1 MRLASILIFVGA
13 TVLMGAEQSALPN
26 FVSASELSA
35 LIAKAKAERKPDQI
49 NFIQPLARYGS
60 YRANFESRIQGKA
73 TNPNIHETDAE
84 IVYVV
89 DGAGMFTLG
98 GTLKDERRVNAAN
111 RTGSGIEGG
120 TRRHIAKGDFF
131 IIPEGVAHA
140 FTDVEG
146 TLVIVSLHGPKGT
159 GTDSK

>member
-1 MRLASILIFVGA
+1 MRLASILILLGA
-13 TVLMGAEQSALPN
+13 AVLMAAEQPSAPN
-26 FVSASELSA
+26 FVSAGDLAA

-49 NFIQPLARYGS
+49 NFVQSLTRYGA
-60 YRANFESRIQGKA
+60 YRASFESRIQGKP
-73 TNPNIHETDAE
+73 TNPNIHETETE

-98 GTLKDERRVNAAN
+98 GTLKDERRVNATN

-120 TRRHIAKGDFF
+120 ARRHIAKGDFF
-131 IIPEGVAHA
+131 IIPEGTAHA

-146 TLVIVSLHGPKGT
+146 TLVIISLHAPKGA
-159 GTDSK
+159 GADSK

>member
-1 MRLASILIFVGA
+1 MRIASILVFFAGA
-13 TVLMGAEQSALPN
+13 AVLMGAEQPAIPN
-26 FVSASELSA
+26 FVAGSDIAA

-49 NFIQPLARYGS
+49 NFVQPLVRYAP
-60 YRANFESRIQGKA
+60 YRASFESRIQGKA
-73 TNPNIHETDAE
+73 TNPNIHETDTE

-89 DGAGMFTLG
+89 DGAGMFTMG
-98 GTLKDERRVNAAN
+98 GRLKDERRVNDAN

-131 IIPEGVAHA
+131 IIPEGTAHA

-146 TLVIVSLHGPKGT
+146 TLAIISLHGPKGT
-159 GTDSK
+159 DSK

>member
-1 MRLASILIFVGA
+1 MRIASILIFVSA
-13 TVLMGAEQSALPN
+13 AVLMGAEQPAIPN
-26 FVSASELSA
+26 FVGASDVAA

-49 NFIQPLARYGS
+49 NFVQPVARYAP
-60 YRANFESRIQGKA
+60 YRASFESRIQGKP
-73 TNPNIHETDAE
+73 TNPNIHETDTE

-89 DGAGMFTLG
+89 DGAGMLTMG
-98 GTLKDERRVNAAN
+98 GTLKDERRVNDAN

-120 TRRHIAKGDFF
+120 TRRHITKGDFF
-131 IIPEGVAHA
+131 IIPEGTAHA

-146 TLVIVSLHGPKGT
+146 TLAIISLHGPKGT